1 MGKTTQRAAFAA
13 FVLVIAAL
21 CGGPRPVASEARPEA
36 RSRGTAT
43 DQRKWGTPVDGL
55 ALSIAT
61 DKPEYAPVEVVI
73 LRIAFK
79 NVGKAEKDIGVP
91 NTLDAHLP
99 RQSGPGEWQGMPPDR
114 VREAELR
121 RRPDRG
127 F

>member
-79 NVGKAEKDIGVP
+79 KRWK
-91 NTLDAHLP
+91 
-99 RQSGPGEWQGMPPDR
+99 S
-114 VREAELR
+114 
-121 RRPDRG
+121 
-127 F
+127 